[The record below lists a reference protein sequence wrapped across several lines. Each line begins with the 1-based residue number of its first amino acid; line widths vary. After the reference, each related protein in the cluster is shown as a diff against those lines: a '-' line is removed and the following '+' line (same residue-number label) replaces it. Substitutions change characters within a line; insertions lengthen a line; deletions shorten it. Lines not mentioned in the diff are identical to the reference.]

1 MKGKHV
7 LIVAIFAS
15 IVLIAVLSV
24 YFFLR
29 PARSQAPVWINA
41 TRLRLPEP
49 RYESEVSVEEALLK
63 RRSAREYARGSL
75 TLQEV
80 SQLLWAAQGITDPQ
94 GLRTAPSAGA
104 LYPLEVYLI
113 VGEVEAVAPGV
124 YKYVPDGHEIIRVLD
139 GDKRVSLAE
148 AALGQVWVRNAA
160 VDIVIAAVYERTTR
174 KYGERGIRYVH
185 LEAGHA
191 AQNICLQAVAL
202 NLGVVTVGAFY
213 DEQVKTVLSLPGRE
227 QPLYIIPVGR
237 KP

>member
-1 MKGKHV
+1 MRLVMKGKHV
-7 LIVAIFAS
+7 LIVVIFVS
-15 IVLIAVLSV
+15 IVLIAALSV
-24 YFFLR
+24 YFFLS

-63 RRSAREYARGSL
+63 RRSVREYARSSL

-80 SQLLWAAQGITDPQ
+80 SQLLWAAQGVTDPQ

-113 VGEVEAVAPGV
+113 VGEVESLAPGV

-148 AALGQVWVRNAA
+148 AALGQAWVRNAA
-160 VDIVIAAVYERTTR
+160 VDIVIASVYERTTR

-202 NLGVVTVGAFY
+202 
-213 DEQVKTVLSLPGRE
+213 
-227 QPLYIIPVGR
+227 
-237 KP
+237 